1 MVRVPSTGYVL
12 AALAVFLVV
21 TFALRA
27 APFLLID
34 RLRDSAAVAWLGARM
49 PVGIMVIL
57 VVYTLR
63 ETPFTAAPHGA
74 PELVALAVTV
84 GLHLWRRNALLSIV
98 GGTALYVALTMLL
111 T

>member
-1 MVRVPSTGYVL
+1 MPETGYLL
-12 AALAVFLVV
+12 AALLTTLGV

-27 APFLLID
+27 VPFLVVE
-34 RLRDSAAVAWLGARM
+34 RLRESRIVGWLGARM

-63 ETPFTAAPHGA
+63 DTSFAVAPHGV
-74 PELVALAVTV
+74 PEAVALAVTV

-98 GGTALYVALTMLL
+98 GGTLLYATLLALLG
-111 T
+111 